1 MKYSADTMLA
11 MIRAKAMG
19 TRMCMELA
27 ETRKRRG
34 KKFIIAPRVG
44 VCRRFQMASQALPE
58 RVQ

>member
-1 MKYSADTMLA
+1 
-11 MIRAKAMG
+11 
-19 TRMCMELA
+19 MELA